1 MSRRNKAEQ
10 EAYLKLRADRLQA
23 LKKAID
29 SVNAA
34 WADFIEVAPTQ
45 KPIRP
50 WIEWGAYK
58 IVLREGPQH
67 DNRIIHPEDG
77 RDLQ

>member
-1 MSRRNKAEQ
+1 MTRRNKEQ
-10 EAYLKLRADRLQA
+10 QNAYLKLRADRLQA
-23 LKKAID
+23 LKEAID
-29 SVNAA
+29 RVNAA
-34 WADFIEVAPTQ
+34 WEDFIEVAPTQ

-67 DNRIIHPEDG
+67 DNRIIYPEDS
-77 RDLQ
+77 Q